1 MAIEQFK
8 QSVFDA
14 IRLDNVIWVD
24 DRFAPNSGDFK
35 DEFLAE
41 VKNYYEVDPTFIQ
54 EFEPFLTIGELQ
66 SSFPFD
72 TWKDQ
77 LPEDEDSIDK
87 FYRYIGKDLPDFTP
101 EEFQE
106 LKNIFES
113 NTNKRVHTLSNKKWQ
128 QEKEFWLKNSD
139 ENLFLIDYDFSR
151 ESLPKDHGKLIVFD
165 VLSSALSN
173 IYCVLFTS
181 ETKNGS
187 EEECERLKIIK
198 EIPSHIKPQYFSVL
212 SKDIMEDDKK
222 ICIEF
227 KASEFVKRIFLRK
240 LSSEMVESI
249 SEKLIESIN
258 NLKSDLSQ
266 HSIYEVDSS
275 IFMSSLDEGAS
286 EIDLLHR
293 LFSIKQSEAISQY
306 LNEQNS
312 ILEKIVAYRSVQT
325 SPILRDETYVE
336 YLKGLILPNNNFSKL
351 RHQEVFDTTINITHA
366 PIRSGDI
373 FDIGE
378 QKYILLEQACDLMVR
393 AKPDELGERSVSEV
407 LLVPFK
413 TESVSNKKKPKEAHE
428 RQLNSRESCDF
439 IVLPKDS
446 NNNIYYTFNFGKAI
460 FVNVNWLDLCVF
472 NSSGLIRFYYNQELS
487 PLVFLPGWI
496 EKFNQLKEALK
507 IVKSTQV
514 KPTHYSPVTPCV
526 LTTEPLNERI
536 VQQYSSF
543 TLNNAQTFDIKV
555 HRDKL
560 SMNGQRLSH
569 LRETFSNKLLRS
581 YFVGYKA
588 RIALDKDFSI

>member
-1 MAIEQFK
+1 MAVEQFK

-14 IRLDNVIWVD
+14 IKLDNVIWVD

-41 VKNYYEVDPTFIQ
+41 VKNHYEVAPTLVQ
-54 EFEPFLTIGELQ
+54 EYEPFSTIAELQ
-66 SSFPFD
+66 SNSPFD
-72 TWKDQ
+72 IWQDQ
-77 LPEDEDSIDK
+77 LPEDEDSIEK
-87 FYRYIGKDLPDFTP
+87 FYKYIEKDLPDFTP
-101 EEFQE
+101 EEFQK
-106 LKNIFES
+106 LKDIFEDH
-113 NTNKRVHTLSNKKWQ
+113 TNKRVHTLSNKKWQ
-128 QEKEFWLKNSD
+128 QEKEFWLNNSD

-151 ESLPKDHGKLIVFD
+151 ENLPKDHGKLIVLD
-165 VLSSALSN
+165 VLNSELSN
-173 IYCVLFTS
+173 VYCVLFTS

-187 EEECERLKIIK
+187 EEENERFKITK
-198 EIPSHIKPQYFSVL
+198 EIPNHINSQYFSVL

-222 ICIEF
+222 ICIKF

-240 LSSEMVESI
+240 LSSEMVESV

-266 HSIYEVDSS
+266 QSIYEVDSS
-275 IFMSSLDEGAS
+275 IFKSSLDEGAS

-293 LFSIKQSEAISQY
+293 LFSIKQYEAISQY

-325 SPILRDETYVE
+325 SPILRDEAYVE

-351 RHQEVFDTTINITHA
+351 RHQEVFDETINITHT

-373 FDIGE
+373 FDIGS

-393 AKPDELGERSVSEV
+393 GKPDELGERSVNEV
-407 LLVPFK
+407 LLIPFK
-413 TESVSNKKKPKEAHE
+413 TELVSNTKKRKDAHE

-460 FVNVNWLDLCVF
+460 SANINWLDLCVF
-472 NSSGLIRFYYNQELS
+472 NSSGLISFDYNQELP

-496 EKFNQLKEALK
+496 KKFNQLKEALRMA
-507 IVKSTQV
+507 KSAQV
-514 KPTHYSPVTPCV
+514 EPSHYSPVAPCV
-526 LTTEPLNERI
+526 LTNEPLSEII

-543 TLNNAQTFDIKV
+543 TLSNAQNFDIKV
-555 HRDKL
+555 LSNKL
-560 SMNGQRLSH
+560 LMNGQRVSH

-588 RIALDKDFSI
+588 RIALEKDFSI